1 MTMCL
6 RAVFGFLVG
15 FSAVLAGSRAMAD
28 EGGADTGDPVR
39 FQRLSDQQTYPV
51 QVRGKQILPGTR
63 QIYLSG
69 RVNAVL
75 ALMERPG
82 ILDCLKPGYPV
93 EPSSFDWEGMR
104 DDAEL
109 TVCLHHAF
117 ASIGSAEGIAAWLTE
132 AGLKMG
138 MDGGDGSGGVA
149 YNRQGRPVYLYDFT
163 WMIEGRGPLYGP
175 LRGDPTAGRGIL
187 HSTITYALDQ
197 QSMPIHVGIFHQGTW
212 LK

>member
-1 MTMCL
+1 
-6 RAVFGFLVG
+6 
-15 FSAVLAGSRAMAD
+15 MAD
-28 EGGADTGDPVR
+28 QVGADTADPIR

-51 QVRGKQILPGTR
+51 QVFGKQILPGTR
-63 QIYLSG
+63 QIYLAR
-69 RVNAVL
+69 RVNAVP

-117 ASIGSAEGIAAWLTE
+117 ASIGSAEGIAAWLTA
-132 AGLKMG
+132 AGLEMG
-138 MDGGDGSGGVA
+138 MDGGDGSGGVR
-149 YNRQGRPVYLYDFT
+149 YGRQGMPVYLYSFIWKT
-163 WMIEGRGPLYGP
+163 EGRGPLYSP
-175 LRGDPTAGRGIL
+175 RRGNPAAGQSVL

-197 QSMPIHVGIFHQGTW
+197 HDMPIHLSIFHQGTW

>member
-1 MTMCL
+1 MTISL
-6 RAVFGFLVG
+6 RAVFGFLIG
-15 FSAVLAGSRAMAD
+15 LTTTLAGGPATAD
-28 EGGADTGDPVR
+28 EVR
-39 FQRLSDQQTYPV
+39 FQRLSDQKTYPI
-51 QVRGKQILPGTR
+51 QVFGKQILPGTR
-63 QIYLSG
+63 QIYLA
-69 RVNAVL
+69 RRINAVP
-75 ALMERPG
+75 ALMERPS

-132 AGLKMG
+132 AGLEMG
-138 MDGGDGSGGVA
+138 LDGGDGSGGGR
-149 YNRQGRPVYLYDFT
+149 YGRQGMPVYLYDFN
-163 WMIEGRGPLYGP
+163 WMIEGRGPLSGP
-175 LRGDPTAGRGIL
+175 LRGDLTAGRGLL

-197 QSMPIHVGIFHQGTW
+197 QGMPIHVIVYHQGTW

>member
-1 MTMCL
+1 MCL

-15 FSAVLAGSRAMAD
+15 FSAVLAGSLAMAD
-28 EGGADTGDPVR
+28 ESGADTVDPVR

-63 QIYLSG
+63 QIYLAY
-69 RVNAVL
+69 RVNAVP

-117 ASIGSAEGIAAWLTE
+117 ASIGSAEGIAAWLSE
-132 AGLKMG
+132 AGLEMG
-138 MDGGDGSGGVA
+138 KDGGDGSGGVR
-149 YNRQGRPVYLYDFT
+149 YGRQGMSVYDYSFVWKT
-163 WMIEGRGPLYGP
+163 KGKGPLYGP
-175 LRGDPTAGRGIL
+175 HRGNPVAGQSVR
-187 HSTITYALDQ
+187 STTIDYALDPNE
-197 QSMPIHVGIFHQGTW
+197 MPIDVGVSHQGTW
-212 LK
+212 VK

>member
-1 MTMCL
+1 MTISL

-15 FSAVLAGSRAMAD
+15 WATSLAGGHATAD
-28 EGGADTGDPVR
+28 EVR

-117 ASIGSAEGIAAWLTE
+117 ASIGSAKGIAAWLTD
-132 AGLKMG
+132 AGLEMG
-138 MDGGDGSGGVA
+138 MDGGDGSGGVR
-149 YNRQGRPVYLYDFT
+149 YGRQGMPVYLYSFIWKT
-163 WMIEGRGPLYGP
+163 EGRGPLYSP
-175 LRGDPTAGRGIL
+175 RRGNPAAGQSVRS
-187 HSTITYALDQ
+187 STITYALDQ
-197 QSMPIHVGIFHQGTW
+197 HDMPIHVGVSHQGTW
-212 LK
+212 VK

>member
-1 MTMCL
+1 V

-15 FSAVLAGSRAMAD
+15 WATALAGGHATAD
-28 EGGADTGDPVR
+28 EVR
-39 FQRLSDQQTYPV
+39 FQRLSDQKTYPV
-51 QVRGKQILPGTR
+51 QVFGKPILPGTR
-63 QIYLSG
+63 RIYLSG
-69 RVNAVL
+69 RVNAVP
-75 ALMERPG
+75 ALMARPG

-132 AGLKMG
+132 AGLDMG
-138 MDGGDGSGGVA
+138 MDGGDGSGGVR
-149 YNRQGRPVYLYDFT
+149 YGRQGMPVYLYDFT

-175 LRGDPTAGRGIL
+175 LRGDLTAGRGIL
-187 HSTITYALDQ
+187 HSTISYTLDQ
-197 QSMPIHVGIFHQGTW
+197 QGMPIDVGIFHQGTW

>member
-1 MTMCL
+1 MVSL
-6 RAVFGFLVG
+6 RAVFGVLVG
-15 FSAVLAGSRAMAD
+15 LACAVVG
-28 EGGADTGDPVR
+28 GGAVADQIGAERADPVR
-39 FQRLSDQQTYPV
+39 FKRLSDQKTYPV
-51 QVRGKQILPGTR
+51 QIRGKPILPGTR

-69 RVNAVL
+69 RVNAVP
-75 ALMERPG
+75 ALVARPG

-117 ASIGSAEGIAAWLTE
+117 ASIGSAEGIAAWLTD

-138 MDGGDGSGGVA
+138 LDGGDGSMGVR
-149 YNRQGRPVYLYDFT
+149 YGRQGMPVYLYSFVWKTD
-163 WMIEGRGPLYGP
+163 GRGPLYGP
-175 LRGDPTAGRGIL
+175 HRGNPAAGRSVL
-187 HSTITYALDQ
+187 HSAITYALDQ
-197 QSMPIHVGIFHQGTW
+197 EDMPIHVSIFHQGTW